1 MKKRIFHAALYMVGT
16 IILGTVGFIF
26 LEGMTFFQAV
36 YLTIATITTVGYG
49 DAVPHTLTGK
59 ILTMVLMVAGVGVA
73 LYFASTVVAS
83 VIEGE
88 MAEAFGRRKM
98 ERKIRTLR
106 EHIIICGAGRV
117 GQQVI
122 ERLKKEDVQF
132 VVVEKDL
139 EIIHRLRS
147 EGVLAVNGDAT
158 EDSLLMDLGI
168 QHARGLITALPD
180 DAQNIFVTL
189 TSKGLNPKA
198 QVVARM
204 DRIESE
210 SKFRRAGADKVI
222 SPAILGGRRMAI
234 TMLKPGTCEYVD
246 TLFYDKHFEMEI
258 EEILVGPGSGLIG
271 ETLHSSAIREATGI
285 IVLAIVRDGS
295 VISNPGPAE
304 RMQEGD
310 VLIALGS
317 REQMGKLEELALGY
331 CKLDDKTGQG

>member
-1 MKKRIFHAALYMVGT
+1 MNRRLFLAALYMVGT
-16 IILGTVGFIF
+16 LIFGTVGFIF

-139 EIIHRLRS
+139 DIVHRLRN

-158 EDSLLMDLGI
+158 EDSLLTDLGI

-204 DRIESE
+204 DRVESE
-210 SKFRRAGADKVI
+210 SKLRRAGADKVI

-258 EEILVGPGSGLIG
+258 EEILVSPGSGLIG
-271 ETLHSSAIREATGI
+271 ETLHSSAIREETGI
-285 IVLAIVRDGS
+285 IVLAIVREGS
-295 VISNPGPAE
+295 VLSNPGPSE
-304 RMQEGD
+304 QMQEGD
-310 VLIALGS
+310 MLIALGS
-317 REQMGKLEELALGY
+317 RNQMGRLEDMALGY
-331 CKLDDKTGQG
+331 CKLEDKTEPG